1 MILQSMTGNPNH
13 DVVICLPHRH
23 LTLFTCILHNIIRYS
38 LVAKLGHFN
47 EVNIIDFY
55 DLSHLIHGSP
65 INLCHVI
72 FDLIVFTFTH
82 HSHHVSFY
90 PIITLMLQEAKVLL
104 FNELNVKTISDAYS
118 VSRLC
123 AMSFCQRED
132 IWLHCLQILPNG
144 DIDLGGLALDVDLD
158 VEQQALDANDTANYD
173 SVYDDEEDQ
182 FDQQR
187 DRGSFELQA
196 HATSKRPRVV
206 SEVRSFIEPALTLDV
221 DPIFALTYEI
231 VTLRSKVAVFILSL
245 PLLRRF
251 IRLPLL
257 HCTLT
262 WQRFFNVSLHL
273 PSFSFYY
280 YLMYLDILYGF
291 ILHIVW
297 TLALIF

>member
-1 MILQSMTGNPNH
+1 M
-13 DVVICLPHRH
+13 
-23 LTLFTCILHNIIRYS
+23 
-38 LVAKLGHFN
+38 
-47 EVNIIDFY
+47 
-55 DLSHLIHGSP
+55 
-65 INLCHVI
+65 
-72 FDLIVFTFTH
+72 
-82 HSHHVSFY
+82 
-90 PIITLMLQEAKVLL
+90 
-104 FNELNVKTISDAYS
+104 
-118 VSRLC
+118 
-123 AMSFCQRED
+123 
-132 IWLHCLQILPNG
+132 
-144 DIDLGGLALDVDLD
+144 
-158 VEQQALDANDTANYD
+158 
-173 SVYDDEEDQ
+173 
-182 FDQQR
+182 
-187 DRGSFELQA
+187 QA

-206 SEVRSFIEPALTLDV
+206 SEVRSFIELALTLDV

-297 TLALIF
+297 TLALIFWWSCLFKFSFVMDVALMIMFHIYMFMDFSFPLSSWVYTLFIIIFSLITKGEKLWMW